1 MNNLYE
7 RIFSL
12 CSENGIKPGKMCTD
26 LGISRGNISDLK
38 MGRIES
44 LSADKLAKIAT
55 YFKVSVDYL
64 LTGEETKKAPTDGEV
79 HSQRRRYYVCPVGR
93 LRRRGRRRPGRR
105 KAIRRLC
112 PGKEE
117 EKMMDLMGLY
127 RLAEDNDI
135 AVDCFELKK
144 REALSV
150 MDSDGTCYIAIDPFK
165 LASELDEKMKLGHE
179 LGHSVTGIFYN
190 EYATCDVRR
199 KHENRA
205 DKWAINEFVSGAR
218 IGRSHC

>member
-64 LTGEETKKAPTDGEV
+64 LTGTETKKAPTEDGEHKISEEDIKLAVFGGDGEV
-79 HSQRRRYYVCPVGR
+79 TDAMWDEAQFAIQLIKERYK
-93 LRRRGRRRPGRR
+93 R
-105 KAIRRLC
+105 KKDA
-112 PGKEE
+112 
-117 EKMMDLMGLY
+117 
-127 RLAEDNDI
+127 
-135 AVDCFELKK
+135 
-144 REALSV
+144 
-150 MDSDGTCYIAIDPFK
+150 
-165 LASELDEKMKLGHE
+165 
-179 LGHSVTGIFYN
+179 N
-190 EYATCDVRR
+190 E
-199 KHENRA
+199 
-205 DKWAINEFVSGAR
+205 
-218 IGRSHC
+218 